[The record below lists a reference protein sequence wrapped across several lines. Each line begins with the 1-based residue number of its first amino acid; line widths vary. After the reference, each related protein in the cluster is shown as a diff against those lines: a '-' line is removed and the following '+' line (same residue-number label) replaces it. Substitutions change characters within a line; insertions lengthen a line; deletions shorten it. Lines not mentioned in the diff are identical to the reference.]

1 MFHSKRINP
10 SISKNQLEP
19 HIMSQQQSPP
29 PSSSLSLSEE
39 DEYDIMYA
47 LKKNSENKA
56 AFVRE
61 MARTRHEIG
70 RNLLATN
77 GIKAGVKVA
86 SFCASRMVNCAKVT
100 PLITAVAV
108 SGGTALPSLLA
119 FLVTEPTFSAEM
131 LREVGEF
138 AFDDFEGKLKDWG
151 LEMEDLTN
159 PKRFKAVLK
168 RKVKDLCEGK
178 SSAES
183 CAKIAG
189 MLGGATETLRQGAK
203 VKKLETAE

>member
-1 MFHSKRINP
+1 MVTESIHP
-10 SISKNQLEP
+10 SMSKNQFANS
-19 HIMSQQQSPP
+19 MS
-29 PSSSLSLSEE
+29 EDDK

-47 LKKNSENKA
+47 LKKNSENKS

-61 MARTRHEIG
+61 MARTRNEIG
-70 RNLLATN
+70 RNLLATK
-77 GIKAGVKVA
+77 GIKAGVKMA

-100 PLITAVAV
+100 PLITAAAV
-108 SGGTALPSLLA
+108 SGGAALPSLLA

-131 LREVGEF
+131 LREVGKF

-151 LEMEDLTN
+151 LEMEDLNN

-178 SSAES
+178 ASAES
-183 CAKIAG
+183 CVKIAG
-189 MLGGATETLRQGAK
+189 MLGGTAETLRQGAK
-203 VKKLETAE
+203 VKKLETTTE